1 MMPSLRT
8 CLLSTLLLP
17 LALFSVATAAAS
29 DWPNWRG
36 PNLDGAANDENNLPA
51 ALDQT
56 TQKWVLNLP
65 GPSASTPVVKDGH
78 IYLSSID
85 TETSNLLALCVDEK
99 TGKVL
104 WKQVIGPA
112 LNANKRNDFATPS
125 AATDGKQVV
134 FLYGNGEIVGFTT
147 EGKELWRRNL
157 QTEYGKFAIMW
168 LYGSSPI
175 MHGGRIYVQVL
186 QNEDK
191 GPKVDGAASYLLAL
205 DPASG
210 KNIWRHA
217 RPTTAPDEAG
227 ESYGTPIIYTAN
239 GRAELALFGGDL
251 VTAHDPA
258 TGKELWRCDG
268 FNAEMKKNWRSI
280 PGSALIDGQVVSIT
294 ARGGQVFA
302 VKPGGSGD
310 VTKTHVLWNTTELS
324 SDVCMPL
331 FYQGKMFVLN
341 GDKKTIRCAD
351 PKTGKILWQGDIPSK
366 AIIRTSPSGG
376 DGRIYIMNENGT
388 AYVLATDKFEILG
401 TYDLGGDATY
411 LARSTVVLANGQVLV
426 RTFNRL
432 MAFTKK

>member
-1 MMPSLRT
+1 MMPSIRT
-8 CLLSTLLLP
+8 CLLSTLSLS
-17 LALFSVATAAAS
+17 LALFFVATALAS

-51 ALDQT
+51 TLDQT
-56 TQKWVLNLP
+56 TQKWALNLP
-65 GPSASTPVVKDGH
+65 GPSASTPVVKDGQ
-78 IYLSSID
+78 IYLSAID

-112 LNANKRNDFATPS
+112 LSANKRNDFATPS

-147 EGKELWRRNL
+147 AGKELWRRNL
-157 QTEYGKFAIMW
+157 QTEYGKFVIMW

-175 MHGGRIYVQVL
+175 MHGGRIFVQVL

-205 DPASG
+205 DPVTG
-210 KNIWRHA
+210 KNIWRQA

-227 ESYGTPIIYTAN
+227 ESYGTPIIYTSN
-239 GRAELALFGGDL
+239 GREELTLFGGDL

-268 FNAEMKKNWRSI
+268 FNTEKKKNWRSI
-280 PGSALIDGQVVSIT
+280 PGSTLIDGNVVSIT

-310 VTKTHVLWNTTELS
+310 VTKTQVVWNTTELS

-331 FYQGKMFVLN
+331 FYQGKMFILN

-351 PKTGKILWQGDIPSK
+351 PKTGKVLWQGDIPSK

-376 DGRIYIMNENGT
+376 DGRLYIMNENGT
-388 AYVLATDKFEILG
+388 VYVLGTDKFEVLG
-401 TYDLGGDATY
+401 TYDLGGDSIY
-411 LARSTVVLANGQVLV
+411 LARSSIVLANGQVLV

-432 MAFTKK
+432 VAFGKK